1 METLRMQKKHA
12 QVSDAKLAWWGSYYL
27 SGQMSKD
34 TRYIVCKY
42 SPHSLDCSFTLWI
55 ISFAVQKLLFDVVPF
70 V

>member
-27 SGQMSKD
+27 SGQMVNA
-34 TRYIVCKY
+34 RYIVCKY
-42 SPHSLDCSFTLWI
+42 SPDSLDCSFTLWI